1 MLKIDPKLELAEDRQ
16 IGDSQP
22 VRSLCVHAH
31 FYQPS
36 RENPFTGVI
45 PVEKGAAPYSN
56 WNERIHDT
64 CYRPNAKLGNFER
77 ISFNVG
83 PTLFRWM
90 ERYDPITYNRI
101 IAQDRANV
109 ERFGV
114 GNAMAQGYHHTI
126 LPLAARRDKVT
137 QVAWGIADFE
147 HRFGRSPQGI
157 WLPETAADLE
167 TLEVLAKRDIEFT
180 ILAPWQAAVD
190 DLDPSQP
197 YWVALPS
204 GARIAVFFYHG
215 ALSSG
220 VSFDQGM
227 TSNAHDFASKHLS
240 AHFDDG
246 NSEAQLLLLASDGEL
261 YGHHQR
267 FRDWF
272 LAYLVNG
279 AGARAGMRLTYPA
292 LWLHQHPPRETIQIR
307 ENTSWS
313 CHHGVARWEEGCAC
327 TRGDSGWKGHLRLAL
342 NRLAEALDQI
352 YADEVAALGLDPWQ
366 LRNAYIDVILGK
378 RALANLLPAAL
389 SADELERFRLLL
401 EAQRERQRMFTSCG
415 WFFESFKRIEP
426 RNNIAYAARA
436 IQLAA
441 QATGEDLSVAA
452 AEHLRKVR
460 DARGDLR
467 GDQVLESFLKSDPI
481 HRATD
486 TIS

>member
-1 MLKIDPKLELAEDRQ
+1 MLKIDPNLELAEDRQ
-16 IGDSQP
+16 TGDSQP

-36 RENPFTGVI
+36 RENPFTGAI
-45 PVEKGAAPYSN
+45 PVEEGAAPYKN

-101 IAQDRANV
+101 VAQDRANL

-126 LPLAARRDKVT
+126 LPLATRRDKVT

-167 TLEVLAKRDIEFT
+167 TLEVLAEQGIEFT

-190 DLDPSQP
+190 DLDPSRP
-197 YWVALPS
+197 YWIELPS
-204 GARIAVFFYHG
+204 GARIVVFFYHG
-215 ALSSG
+215 PLSSR

-227 TSNAHDFASKHLS
+227 TSNAHDFASKKLS
-240 AHFDDG
+240 AHFDAD
-246 NSEAQLLLLASDGEL
+246 SQEAQLLLLASDGEL

-292 LWLHQHPPRETIQIR
+292 LWLRQHPPREMIQIR

-313 CHHGVARWEEGCAC
+313 CYHGVARWEKGCAC
-327 TRGDSGWKGHLRLAL
+327 TRGDSSWKGHLRLAL
-342 NRLAEALDQI
+342 NRLAETLDQI
-352 YADEVAALGLDPWQ
+352 YTDQVAALGLDPWQ
-366 LRNAYIDVILGK
+366 LRDAYIDVILGK
-378 RALANLLPAAL
+378 RTLADLLPVAL
-389 SADELERFRLLL
+389 PADELERVQLLL

-436 IQLAA
+436 IQLTA
-441 QATGEDLSVAA
+441 QATDEDVSPLA

-467 GDQVLESFLKSDPI
+467 GDQVLESLLKSDPI
-481 HRATD
+481 YRAPN